1 MISTYKLSLI
11 CWLLFAGTIHAQQNY
26 DSSNIPADLL
36 KNAAV
41 VVRNEE
47 QNVVVKNDKSL
58 VQTYSVVITILNAQG
73 DNAASI
79 SEYYD
84 PFTVLSN
91 LKASLYDAK
100 GILVKAYKAAD
111 FKDQSLTSEGTL
123 FDQYRKKQLTF
134 LHSTYPY
141 TIAYSFERTFDG
153 YLTFPGWQPVSNF
166 GQAIEKSSYTFQI
179 PQRLTFR
186 YKTSNGL
193 KTDSLQK
200 DQKNSYSWS
209 SSRIPAVIYEPYS
222 TGIATITPWVKLSP
236 DQFDF
241 DRSKGTIKTWE
252 NMGSW
257 IDQLNQNGQL
267 LPEKTKIKIRSLIAG
282 ARNDQEK
289 IALLYQY
296 LQSNTRYVGIQL
308 GIGGFK
314 PIAAEKVAA
323 VNYGD
328 CKALSN
334 YMKSMLEVAGISSN
348 LVILGSGRPSLDSKF
363 SSFTQA
369 NHMILCV
376 PGKQDTTWLECTSN
390 YNPAGYIG
398 YANAGRQVLLVKS
411 GGGELVGTP
420 VFKPENN
427 TQRRIA
433 EVVLSESGAA
443 DIKINTSYSYAQ
455 YEANLHKMLEEPLN
469 RRRQI
474 IQELSIPN
482 LEISNFNYQQADK
495 NLPVIDESISL
506 KSSQLTTTGGGKIFL
521 ALNLLN
527 KKEAVPQ
534 KIVDRKT
541 SFSLPYGYEDTDEIH
556 FKLPGGFAAEFIPKD
571 IELKSPFGTYS
582 AKIVQKGNE
591 LIYTR
596 KLLIR
601 NNIYPASQYNALVDF
616 YKQIYQA
623 DKQKAVLVKI

>member
-1 MISTYKLSLI
+1 MIRIYRLSFI
-11 CWLLFAGTIHAQQNY
+11 CWLLCTSTLNAQQKY
-26 DSSNIPADLL
+26 DSSNIPADLS

-47 QNVVVKNDKSL
+47 QNVLVKNERSL
-58 VQTYSVVITILNAQG
+58 VQTYSIVMTIMNAQG
-73 DNAASI
+73 DYAASI

-84 PFTVLSN
+84 PFSVLSN

-100 GILVKAYKAAD
+100 GVLVKTFKSTD
-111 FKDQSLTSEGTL
+111 FKDQSLISEGTL

-166 GQAIEKSSYTFQI
+166 GQSIEKSSYTFQI
-179 PQRLTFR
+179 PQQLTFR

-200 DQKNSYSWS
+200 DQKNSYSWTS
-209 SSRIPAVIYEPYS
+209 SQIPAIVYEPYS
-222 TGIATITPWVKLSP
+222 SGVATITPWVKLSP

-267 LPEKTKIKIRSLIAG
+267 LPEQTKIKIRSMIAG
-282 ARNDQEK
+282 AKNDQEK
-289 IALLYQY
+289 IAILYQN

-314 PIAAEKVAA
+314 PIAAEKVAS

-334 YMKSMLEVAGISSN
+334 YMKSMLAVAGISSN
-348 LVILGSGRPSLDSKF
+348 LVVLGSGRPSLDSKF

-390 YNPAGYIG
+390 YKPAGYIG

-420 VFKPENN
+420 VFKPEDN
-427 TQRRIA
+427 TQRRTA
-433 EVVLSESGAA
+433 EVLLNESGAA
-443 DIKINTSYSYAQ
+443 DIKVNTSYAYAQ
-455 YEANLHKMLEEPLN
+455 YEDNLYRMLEEPVN
-469 RRRQI
+469 QRKKI

-482 LEISNFNYQQADK
+482 LELGNFYYQQPDK
-495 NLPVIDESISL
+495 NLPVIYESISL
-506 KSSQLTTTGGGKIFL
+506 KSSQLTTTGGDKIFL
-521 ALNLLN
+521 AMNLLN
-527 KKEAVPQ
+527 KKEFVPQ
-534 KIVDRKT
+534 KTDDRKT

-556 FKLPGGFAAEFIPKD
+556 FKLPGGFTAEFIPKD
-571 IELKSPFGTYS
+571 IELTSPFGTYS

-601 NNIYPASQYNALVDF
+601 NNIYSASQYNNFVDF

-623 DKQKAVLVKI
+623 DKQKAVLVKM

>member
-1 MISTYKLSLI
+1 MIRIYRLSFI
-11 CWLLFAGTIHAQQNY
+11 CWLLCTSTLNAQQKY
-26 DSSNIPADLL
+26 DSSNIPADLS

-47 QNVVVKNDKSL
+47 QNVLVKNERSL
-58 VQTYSVVITILNAQG
+58 VQTYSIVMTIMNAQG
-73 DNAASI
+73 DYAASI

-84 PFTVLSN
+84 PFSVLSN

-100 GILVKAYKAAD
+100 GVLVKTFKSTD
-111 FKDQSLTSEGTL
+111 FKDQSLISEGTL

-166 GQAIEKSSYTFQI
+166 GQSVEKSSYTFQI
-179 PQRLTFR
+179 PQQLTFR

-193 KTDSLQK
+193 QTDSLQK
-200 DQKNSYSWS
+200 DQKSSYSWTS
-209 SSRIPAVIYEPYS
+209 SQIPAVLYEPYS
-222 TGIATITPWVKLSP
+222 TGVATITPWVKLSP

-241 DRSKGTIKTWE
+241 DRSKGTIRTWE

-267 LPEKTKIKIRSLIAG
+267 LPEQTKIKIRSMIAG
-282 ARNDQEK
+282 AKNDQEK
-289 IALLYQY
+289 IAILYQY

-334 YMKSMLEVAGISSN
+334 YMKSMLAVAGISSN
-348 LVILGSGRPSLDSKF
+348 LVVLGSGRPSLDSKF

-390 YNPAGYIG
+390 YKPAGYIG
-398 YANAGRQVLLVKS
+398 YANAGRQVLLIKS

-420 VFKPENN
+420 VFKPEDN
-427 TQRRIA
+427 TQRRTA
-433 EVVLSESGAA
+433 EILLDESGAA
-443 DIKINTSYSYAQ
+443 DIKINTSYAYAQ
-455 YEANLHKMLEEPLN
+455 YEDNLYRMLEEPVN
-469 RRRQI
+469 QRKKI

-482 LEISNFNYQQADK
+482 LELNNFSYRQPDK
-495 NLPVIDESISL
+495 NLPVINESISL

-521 ALNLLN
+521 AMNLLN
-527 KKEAVPQ
+527 KKEFVPQ
-534 KIVDRKT
+534 KTDGRKT

-556 FKLPGGFAAEFIPKD
+556 FKLPVGFAAEFIPKD

-582 AKIVQKGNE
+582 TKIVQKGNE

-601 NNIYPASQYNALVDF
+601 NSTYSASQYNNLVDF

-623 DKQKAVLVKI
+623 DKQKAVLVKM

>member
-1 MISTYKLSLI
+1 MIRIYRLSFI
-11 CWLLFAGTIHAQQNY
+11 CWLLCTSTLNAQQKY
-26 DSSNIPADLL
+26 DSSNIPADLS

-47 QNVVVKNDKSL
+47 QNVLVKNERSL
-58 VQTYSVVITILNAQG
+58 VQTYSIVMTIMNAQG
-73 DNAASI
+73 DYAASI

-84 PFTVLSN
+84 PFSVLSN

-100 GILVKAYKAAD
+100 GVLVKTFKSTD
-111 FKDQSLTSEGTL
+111 FKDQSLISEGTL

-166 GQAIEKSSYTFQI
+166 GQSVEKSSYTFQI
-179 PQRLTFR
+179 PQQLTFR

-193 KTDSLQK
+193 QTDSLQK
-200 DQKNSYSWS
+200 DQKSSYSWTS
-209 SSRIPAVIYEPYS
+209 SQIPAVLYEPYS
-222 TGIATITPWVKLSP
+222 TGVATITPWVKLSP

-241 DRSKGTIKTWE
+241 DRSKGTIRTWE

-267 LPEKTKIKIRSLIAG
+267 LPEQTKIKIRSMIAG
-282 ARNDQEK
+282 AKNDQEK
-289 IALLYQY
+289 IAILYQY

-334 YMKSMLEVAGISSN
+334 YMKSMLAVAGISSN
-348 LVILGSGRPSLDSKF
+348 LVVLGSGRPSLDSKF

-390 YNPAGYIG
+390 YKPAGYIG
-398 YANAGRQVLLVKS
+398 YANAGRQVLLIKS

-420 VFKPENN
+420 VFKPEDN
-427 TQRRIA
+427 TQRRTA
-433 EVVLSESGAA
+433 EILLDESGAA
-443 DIKINTSYSYAQ
+443 DIKINTSYAYAQ
-455 YEANLHKMLEEPLN
+455 YEDNLYRMLEEPVN
-469 RRRQI
+469 QRKKI

-482 LEISNFNYQQADK
+482 LELNNFSYQQPDK
-495 NLPVIDESISL
+495 NLPVINESISL

-521 ALNLLN
+521 AMNLLN
-527 KKEAVPQ
+527 KKEFVPQ
-534 KIVDRKT
+534 KTDGRKT

-556 FKLPGGFAAEFIPKD
+556 FKLPVGFAAEFIPKD

-582 AKIVQKGNE
+582 TKIVQKGNE

-601 NNIYPASQYNALVDF
+601 NSTYSASQYNNLVDF

-623 DKQKAVLVKI
+623 DKQKAVLVKM